1 MNGTDVFIIAGE
13 ASGDLH
19 ASNLINRIK
28 SFKPDL
34 SAKGIGGAK
43 LASESV
49 NLIFDYSEV
58 NFVGLQEIANNYKHI
73 RSNLLETKDHIT
85 RINPSVVI
93 LTDFPG
99 FNLRLA
105 KEIRSEYKGK
115 IIYYITPQVWAWHPG
130 RVKQL
135 RKYVDLCLV
144 IFPFE
149 EKFLKNEGVNAR
161 YVGHPLIAPVDEF
174 LKDREKK
181 INPSPV
187 VTIMPGSRLQEI
199 NRILPVLAGTA
210 AEMIDKYGC
219 RVNLLCSENIP
230 GSVFDEFTLHPEI
243 RRVDSRL
250 NYETIYDSDF
260 VITKFGTATLECA
273 LLGTPFCAVYKS
285 GGLNYYIAKMMIKTE
300 FVSLVNIILEKEV
313 VKEFIQKDFTKENII
328 GEFLKVFNDDK
339 YRNIMTAEFILLRN
353 YFNNVLIEKSAPK
366 LISELLT

>member
-1 MNGTDVFIIAGE
+1 MIGTDVFIIAGE

-34 SAKGIGGAK
+34 SAEGIGGAK
-43 LASESV
+43 LESEGV
-49 NLIFDYSEV
+49 KLIFNYSEV
-58 NFVGLQEIANNYKHI
+58 NFVGFQEIANNYKHI
-73 RSNLLETKDHIT
+73 REKLFETRNYIIRT
-85 RINPSVVI
+85 NPSAVI

-149 EKFLKNEGVNAR
+149 EKFLKNEDVNAR
-161 YVGHPLIAPVDEF
+161 YVGHPLIAPVDDF
-174 LKDREKK
+174 LKNREKK
-181 INPSPV
+181 INSSPV

-199 NRILPVLAGTA
+199 KRILPVLAVTA
-210 AEMIDKYGC
+210 AEMIEKYGC

-230 GSVFDEFTLHPEI
+230 GSVFDEFELHPEI
-243 RRVDSRL
+243 RRVDSSL

-300 FVSLVNIILEKEV
+300 FVSLVNIILEKEI
-313 VKEFIQKDFTKENII
+313 VKEFIQKDFTKNNMIK
-328 GEFLKVFNDDK
+328 EFLNVFNDDK

-353 YFNNVLIEKSAPK
+353 YFDNIIVEKSAPQ
-366 LISELLT
+366 LISELIT